1 MTAISNLQKYTTCM
15 DIQERYIGIIKP
27 NGFMTLKSG
36 EQYP

>member
-1 MTAISNLQKYTTCM
+1 MTAISNLQKYTTSM
-15 DIQERYIGIIKP
+15 DFQERYIGIIKP